1 MSNLQEAEHYLRA
14 SWTLTQ
20 DGIVASHLCRI
31 YERLH
36 KIEPAIQMCRLAVY
50 RIPMSEQ
57 LTLSQYEPE
66 MHEAQRRLDRLTGGA
81 GKSKATGDASDVTI
95 RQRNYKLP
103 RFFLGTESAEFFVL
117 LVSDGKSKTFKVED
131 VKFVGGSDKMK
142 LRENN

>member
-20 DGIVASHLCRI
+20 DGIVASHLCRV